1 MGGSVAVDSSVGL
14 GSIFSFQVLFALASA
29 SRESAEHMLAIR
41 SPRPAIRSPSALAI
55 RSPNIIAIRS
65 PSALDFR
72 SSSEIATLSPTPRPS
87 SNTEIKFTVASTSV
101 PSVTESA
108 GKSQMFRAPVLQLRF
123 LVVDDNELNKSMFER
138 TVNNMFKDRAKPV
151 YTFAA
156 NGL

>member
-14 GSIFSFQVLFALASA
+14 GSIFSFQILFALASA

-41 SPRPAIRSPSALAI
+41 SPRPAIRSP
-55 RSPNIIAIRS
+55 NIITIRS
-65 PSALDFR
+65 PSARDIR
-72 SSSEIATLSPTPRPS
+72 SSSEIATLSPTPRPN
-87 SNTEIKFTVASTSV
+87 SNTEIEFTVATTSV

-108 GKSQMFRAPVLQLRF
+108 SKFQLLRARVLQLRF

-138 TVNNMFKDRAKPV
+138 TVNNMFTKQAGDRAKPI